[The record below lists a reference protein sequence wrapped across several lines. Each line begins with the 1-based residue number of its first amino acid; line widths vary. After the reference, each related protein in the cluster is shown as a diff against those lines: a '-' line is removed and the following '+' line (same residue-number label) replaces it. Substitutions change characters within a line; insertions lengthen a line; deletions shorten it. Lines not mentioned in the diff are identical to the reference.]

1 MTARR
6 INIGRGGAD
15 SHREHP
21 SSRPFRKGR
30 TLDFATVLGLV
41 IAVAALAISAWI
53 GKVDTT
59 IIFARYEAFLLVF
72 GGTIGAT
79 MISFPMRVFVR
90 GLREGLRTAFVEP
103 VYHERDVIATLV
115 SFAEKARR
123 EGLLAL
129 ENEAAALEDDFM
141 RKGIQLVIDGRDTDI
156 IRKILETEVLFVQE
170 RNAKAEAVFMTMGG
184 YSPTL
189 GIIGTVLGLI
199 AMLKGLGSLG
209 GSGNVAGQ
217 LGVATAQAFVAT
229 FFGIALANLLW
240 LPLGTKIKERAGQQ
254 LLMREIMIE
263 GILSIQAGDNP
274 RLLEEK
280 LHAFLDPEERE
291 TEVEAGGAV
300 GDPELVSA

>member
-1 MTARR
+1 
-6 INIGRGGAD
+6 
-15 SHREHP
+15 
-21 SSRPFRKGR
+21 
-30 TLDFATVLGLV
+30 LDFATILGLV

-79 MISFPMRVFVR
+79 MISFPMRVFLR

-129 ENEAAALEDDFM
+129 ENEAAALEDEFM

-199 AMLKGLGSLG
+199 AMLKGLGTLG

-300 GDPELVSA
+300 GDPEFVSA

>member
-1 MTARR
+1 M
-6 INIGRGGAD
+6 
-15 SHREHP
+15 
-21 SSRPFRKGR
+21 
-30 TLDFATVLGLV
+30 DFATILGLV
-41 IAVAALAISAWI
+41 IAVAALALSAWI
-53 GKVDTT
+53 GKVDVT

-72 GGTIGAT
+72 GGTVGAT
-79 MISFPMRVFVR
+79 MISFPMRVFLR

-103 VYHERDVIATLV
+103 VFHERDVIATLV

-209 GSGNVAGQ
+209 GNGNVAGE
-217 LGVATAQAFVAT
+217 LGIATAQAFVAT
-229 FFGIALANLLW
+229 FFGIALANLFW
-240 LPLGTKIKERAGQQ
+240 LPLASKIKERAGQQ
-254 LLMREIMIE
+254 LLLREIMIE

-300 GDPELVSA
+300 GDPEFVGA

>member
-1 MTARR
+1 M
-6 INIGRGGAD
+6 
-15 SHREHP
+15 
-21 SSRPFRKGR
+21 
-30 TLDFATVLGLV
+30 DFATILGLV
-41 IAVAALAISAWI
+41 IAVAALAVSAWI
-53 GKVDTT
+53 GNVDAR

-72 GGTIGAT
+72 GGTVGAT
-79 MISFPMRVFVR
+79 MVSFPMRVFLR
-90 GLREGLRTAFVEP
+90 GLSEGLRTAFVEP

-199 AMLKGLGSLG
+199 AMLKQLGSLG

-217 LGVATAQAFVAT
+217 LGIATAQAFVAT
-229 FFGIALANLLW
+229 FFGIALANLFW
-240 LPLGTKIKERAGQQ
+240 LPLASKIKERAGQQ

-300 GDPELVSA
+300 GEPEFAGT

>member
-1 MTARR
+1 M
-6 INIGRGGAD
+6 
-15 SHREHP
+15 
-21 SSRPFRKGR
+21 
-30 TLDFATVLGLV
+30 DFATIFGLV
-41 IAVAALAISAWI
+41 LAVGALALAAWI
-53 GKVDTT
+53 GNVDAR

-72 GGTIGAT
+72 FGTLGAT
-79 MISFPMRVFVR
+79 MISFPLRTLLS
-90 GLREGLRTAFVEP
+90 GLALGLRTAFVEP
-103 VYHERDVIATLV
+103 VYHEREVIATLV

-129 ENEAAALEDDFM
+129 ENEANDLEDDFM

-156 IRKILETEVLFVQE
+156 IRKILETEAAFDQD
-170 RNAKAEAVFMTMGG
+170 RNTKAESIFMTMGG
-184 YSPTL
+184 FSPTL

-199 AMLKGLGSLG
+199 AMLKALGALS
-209 GSGNVAGQ
+209 GSSNIAGQ

-240 LPLGTKIKERAGQQ
+240 IPLATKIKERAGQQ
-254 LLMREIMIE
+254 LLLREIMIE

-280 LHAFLDPEERE
+280 LHAFLDPAERE

-300 GDPELVSA
+300 VEPEPEFAGA